1 MIENGFIQVRE
12 QRLEALW
19 YGPMPHEAP
28 TLIFLHEG
36 LGCVSLWRDFPQ
48 RLAAATGC
56 GTLVYSRLG
65 YGGSSE
71 IPYPFPVNFMHTE
84 GLELLPEVI
93 QEAGI
98 KKAVL
103 IGHSDGG
110 SIGIIYAGGTLA
122 APLIGL
128 ITEAA
133 HVFCEDITVRSIEQA
148 LQLFQEGD
156 LRQKLMRYHGS
167 NTDCA
172 FLGWNGAWLNPDFKN
187 WNIESYLPGIK
198 VPMLAIQGCDDIY
211 GTPLQVESIRR
222 LAGKGADVAMIP
234 DCGHSPHRDQEE
246 ITFNTMKR
254 FILNLLRK

>member
-1 MIENGFIQVRE
+1 MIDSGFIQVRG
-12 QRLEALW
+12 QRLEAQW

-48 RLAAATGC
+48 RLAEATGC

-65 YGGSSE
+65 YGASGE

-93 QEAGI
+93 REAGI
-98 KKAVL
+98 TKAVL

-110 SIGIIYAGGTLA
+110 SIGIIYAGGTPA
-122 APLIGL
+122 VPLIGL

-148 LQLFQEGD
+148 LKLFQEGS
-156 LRQKLMRYHGS
+156 LRQKLMRYHGP

-198 VPMLAIQGCDDIY
+198 VPMLAIQGRDDIY

-222 LAGKGADVAMIP
+222 LAGKGAEIIMIP
-234 DCGHSPHRDQEE
+234 DCGHSPHRDQEA

-254 FILNLLRK
+254 FILNLLGK